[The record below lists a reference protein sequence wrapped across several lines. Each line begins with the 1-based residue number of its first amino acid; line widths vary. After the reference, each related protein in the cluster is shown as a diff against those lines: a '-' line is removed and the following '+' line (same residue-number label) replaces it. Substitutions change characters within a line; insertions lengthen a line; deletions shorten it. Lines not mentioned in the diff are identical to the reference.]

1 MVIQNLICIFAT
13 YIKSKIMEKVLE
25 DKEFYY
31 SMYNKKLV
39 DKAFDY
45 LKDSG
50 SLNDAKVG
58 AQLALE
64 EKICKDMSYEERGAH
79 FNKLNLS
86 SYMFA
91 YLHGAIENAG
101 LTREDME
108 PEKEDKYSEYRK
120 NKDFCV
126 FFYFGD
132 NDFGEY
138 IRKGAK
144 LWINRYNERLFYIDL
159 YKDEPTWKPEN
170 SLYVKDIVELEKLET
185 IQKVISY
192 GVVASAI
199 KSDANYA
206 LTLADR
212 GLPALKEVTEKAYGY
227 VDYLHINDEAGY
239 KIGTYKEV
247 EEWVFSGDKWGW
259 KEGDS
264 LENMWFNGEALI
276 IAMKDG
282 EMKCWIK

>member
-1 MVIQNLICIFAT
+1 
-13 YIKSKIMEKVLE
+13 MEKVLE
-25 DKEFYY
+25 NKEFYY

-45 LKDSG
+45 LKNSSIFD
-50 SLNDAKVG
+50 DAKIG
-58 AQLALE
+58 TQLALE
-64 EKICKDMSYEERGAH
+64 EIICKDMSPEERGAH
-79 FNKLNLS
+79 FNELNLS
-86 SYMFA
+86 TYMFA
-91 YLHGAIENAG
+91 YLHGAMENVG
-101 LTREDME
+101 LTREDVE
-108 PEKEDKYSEYRK
+108 PETEGRYSEYRK

-132 NDFGEY
+132 NDFGDH
-138 IRKGAK
+138 IINGAE
-144 LWINRYNERLFYIDL
+144 LWVNRYNEHLFYVDL

-185 IQKVISY
+185 IQKVISC

-199 KSDANYA
+199 ESSADYL
-206 LTLADR
+206 LTSL
-212 GLPALKEVTEKAYGY
+212 GTELPSLKNVMDKAYGHI
-227 VDYLHINDEAGY
+227 DYLHINDEESY

-247 EEWVFSGDKWGW
+247 EDWVFSDDKWTW

-264 LENMWFNGEALI
+264 LENMWLNGEALI

-282 EMKCWIK
+282 EMKCWVR

>member
-1 MVIQNLICIFAT
+1 
-13 YIKSKIMEKVLE
+13 MEKVLE

-79 FNKLNLS
+79 FNKINLS
-86 SYMFA
+86 TYMFA
-91 YLHGAIENAG
+91 YLHGALENAG
-101 LTREDME
+101 IAYEDMLPDRE
-108 PEKEDKYSEYRK
+108 NSYSDYRK

-138 IRKGAK
+138 VREGAEMICDEYNSK
-144 LWINRYNERLFYIDL
+144 LFSIDSYKINPI
-159 YKDEPTWKPEN
+159 WKPEN
-170 SLYVKDIVELEKLET
+170 SLYVKDINEIEKLEN
-185 IQKVISY
+185 IQKALAYGIIS
-192 GVVASAI
+192 AAI
-199 KSDANYA
+199 KNNGSYA
-206 LTLADR
+206 LTFADR
-212 GLPALKEVTEKAYGY
+212 GLPDPKEVTDKAYGY
-227 VDYLHINDEAGY
+227 VDYLKVNDDSRY

-247 EEWVFSGDKWGW
+247 ENWVFSTEKWSW

>member
-1 MVIQNLICIFAT
+1 
-13 YIKSKIMEKVLE
+13 MEKVLE

-45 LKDSG
+45 LKDSR
-50 SLNDAKVG
+50 SLDDAKVG

-64 EKICKDMSYEERGAH
+64 EKVCKDMSYEERGAR

-91 YLHGAIENAG
+91 YLHGAIENVG

-108 PEKEDKYSEYRK
+108 PEKEDRYSEYRK

-138 IRKGAK
+138 IRKGAE
-144 LWINRYNERLFYIDL
+144 LWVNRYNGRLFCIDL
-159 YKDEPTWKPEN
+159 YRDEPTWKPEN

-199 KSDANYA
+199 KNNASYA
-206 LTLADR
+206 LTFADKD
-212 GLPALKEVTEKAYGY
+212 LPSLKDVTDKACGY
-227 VDYLHINDEAGY
+227 IDYLNINDEAGY

-247 EEWVFSGDKWGW
+247 EDWVFSDGKWSW

-264 LENMWFNGEALI
+264 LENMWLNGEALI

>member
-1 MVIQNLICIFAT
+1 M
-13 YIKSKIMEKVLE
+13 
-25 DKEFYY
+25 
-31 SMYNKKLV
+31 
-39 DKAFDY
+39 
-45 LKDSG
+45 
-50 SLNDAKVG
+50 
-58 AQLALE
+58 
-64 EKICKDMSYEERGAH
+64 
-79 FNKLNLS
+79 
-86 SYMFA
+86 
-91 YLHGAIENAG
+91 
-101 LTREDME
+101 
-108 PEKEDKYSEYRK
+108 PEDKYSEYRK

-138 IRKGAK
+138 IRKSAQ
-144 LWINRYNERLFYIDL
+144 LWVNRYNERLFYIDL

-199 KSDANYA
+199 KNNASYA
-206 LTLADR
+206 LTFADKD
-212 GLPALKEVTEKAYGY
+212 LPSLKEVTEEAYGY

-247 EEWVFSGDKWGW
+247 EDWVFSDDKWSW

-264 LENMWFNGEALI
+264 LENAWFNGEALI

>member
-1 MVIQNLICIFAT
+1 
-13 YIKSKIMEKVLE
+13 MEKVLE

-39 DKAFDY
+39 DKAFEY

-91 YLHGAIENAG
+91 YLHGAMENVG
-101 LTREDME
+101 LTIEDIE
-108 PEKEDKYSEYRK
+108 PEKEDKYSDYRK

-126 FFYFGD
+126 FFNFGD

-138 IRKGAK
+138 IRKGAE
-144 LWINRYNERLFYIDL
+144 LWVNRYNGRLFYIDL

-199 KSDANYA
+199 KSDAEYSLIN
-206 LTLADR
+206 LETE
-212 GLPALKEVTEKAYGY
+212 LPSLKSVMEEAYGHI
-227 VDYLHINDEAGY
+227 DYLHINDETRY

-247 EEWVFSGDKWGW
+247 ENWVFSRDKWGW

-264 LENMWFNGEALI
+264 LENLWFNGEALI